1 MKERNNVAHASATS
15 EGLRRVDDPISLML
29 GISGVVG
36 FLVFVVM
43 MAVG

>member
-1 MKERNNVAHASATS
+1 MKERNNVAHASVTS

>member
-1 MKERNNVAHASATS
+1 MKERNSVAHASATS

-29 GISGVVG
+29 GISVG

-43 MAVG
+43 MTVG